1 MTSNYRQ
8 SIVSGSTNG
17 GTEMATKKEHLVA
30 APKKVRL
37 VTPTRR
43 NTPSILAFEDELLNH
58 FGWGDDIDYD
68 VYAAHDGNN
77 AKLQNKVN
85 DAVGDN
91 PDVIVSAGL
100 MATGLL
106 RTATALQLVPTPVIQ
121 AAGGDAPPSAANITG
136 FKLNSLATANNHL
149 KKFTGRDW
157 TVTVL
162 YNDWNTHSVDV
173 FNHLTVPANV
183 TVVALAVHDP
193 AGLARSTGT
202 IDGFMV
208 IPDAMFYKYHRKIVG
223 MVEHK
228 ANKVCYPERQ
238 FKNAHEDKSKVN
250 VYGRHLPAT
259 FRLAAGYVNRI
270 LNGARIADLGPFRDA
285 IEDNDP

>member
-1 MTSNYRQ
+1 
-8 SIVSGSTNG
+8 
-17 GTEMATKKEHLVA
+17 MATKKEHLVA

-121 AAGGDAPPSAANITG
+121 AAGGDAPPPQANITG
-136 FKLNSLATANNHL
+136 FKLNSLATANYHL
-149 KKFTGRDW
+149 TKFTGR

-173 FNHLTVPANV
+173 FNHLTVPPGV
-183 TVVALAVHDP
+183 TVTGLPIHDP
-193 AGLARSTGT
+193 AGLVRPTGP

-250 VYGRHLPAT
+250 VYGRHLPST

-270 LNGARIADLGPFRDA
+270 LNGATIADLGPFRDA

>member
-1 MTSNYRQ
+1 MGQQT
-8 SIVSGSTNG
+8 G
-17 GTEMATKKEHLVA
+17 GMAMQ
-30 APKKVRL
+30 KVRL

-68 VYAAHDGNN
+68 VYAAHDGNS

-91 PDVIVSAGL
+91 PAVIVSAGL

-106 RTATALQLVPTPVIQ
+106 RTATALQLNPTPVIQ
-121 AAGGDAPPSAANITG
+121 AAGGDAPAPQANITG

-149 KKFTGRDW
+149 TKFTGRNW

-162 YNDWNTHSVDV
+162 YNDWNTHSASV
-173 FNHLTVPANV
+173 FSSLAAPGNV
-183 TVVALAVHDP
+183 TIAALPIHDP
-193 AGLARSTGT
+193 AGLVRPAGA

-208 IPDAMFYKYHRKIVG
+208 IPDAMFYRYHRKIVA

-228 ANKVCYPERQ
+228 AAKVCYPERQ
-238 FKNAHEDKSKVN
+238 FKNAHENKANVN
-250 VYGRHLPAT
+250 VYGRHVPAT

-270 LNGARIADLGPFRDA
+270 LNGATVASLGGFKDA